1 MPTNLVNI
9 LIAITG
15 AALIILV
22 IAMYI
27 RSRQGDQRVIN
38 VTNQML
44 LPILSIIV
52 ITVNILFANRQSTP
66 VCTGF
71 LNTLFYAGIV
81 AAILLIIAGVLRF
94 FISHSRDRRLITHP
108 LLFSIIIVT
117 IVFLVTYLNGCL

>member
-9 LIAITG
+9 LITITG

-22 IAMYI
+22 IGMYI

-66 VCTGF
+66 ACTGS
-71 LNTLFYAGIV
+71 LNTLFYAGII

-94 FISHSRDRRLITHP
+94 FISHSRDRRLTTHP
-108 LLFSIIIVT
+108 LLFSVIIVT
-117 IVFLVTYLNGCL
+117 IVFLITYLNGCL